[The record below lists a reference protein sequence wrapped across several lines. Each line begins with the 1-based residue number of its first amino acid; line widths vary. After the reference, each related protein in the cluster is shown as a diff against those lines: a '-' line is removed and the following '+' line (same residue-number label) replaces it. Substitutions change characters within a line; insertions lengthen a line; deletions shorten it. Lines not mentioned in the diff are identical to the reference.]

1 VPECSC
7 YRASEVGGDPQ
18 VGGDP
23 CSRLRPQDRTSRF
36 PRLRRPGVA
45 PLESIDGAT
54 VLVFP
59 ADAGFSLK
67 KIANNI
73 SLVRDAITFVTGNDL
88 PVLLVHADG

>member
-1 VPECSC
+1 MTLARSAEQTWEAIVARVKLEKPMV
-7 YRASEVGGDPQ
+7 AMF
-18 VGGDP
+18 
-23 CSRLRPQDRTSRF
+23 LT
-36 PRLRRPGVA
+36 GVA